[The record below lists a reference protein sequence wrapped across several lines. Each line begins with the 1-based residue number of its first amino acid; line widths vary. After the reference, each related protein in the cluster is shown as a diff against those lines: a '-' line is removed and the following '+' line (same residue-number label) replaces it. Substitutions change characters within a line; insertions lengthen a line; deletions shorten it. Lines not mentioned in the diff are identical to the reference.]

1 MAELTQLVNSLKVQ
15 YTAEMTDLKLAHA
28 NQIEQLREKKNSS
41 ADRFPPQGGQT
52 LSGTDPIQ
60 FVSHKYYNMHPI
72 SMPKFNIQEMRG
84 SLENFEVLCRINNT
98 RILSEIFLVWCRRY
112 LGKLL
117 MVSGRCAHRM
127 TNSAIRSSKVCHSM
141 VPLSTTL

>member
-1 MAELTQLVNSLKVQ
+1 
-15 YTAEMTDLKLAHA
+15 
-28 NQIEQLREKKNSS
+28 
-41 ADRFPPQGGQT
+41 
-52 LSGTDPIQ
+52 
-60 FVSHKYYNMHPI
+60 MHPI

-141 VPLSTTL
+141 VPLSTTLWLSDKLPGWQERRCSDDQKAFRAGNCRKKEIFKNYILFNSQRTTERLWWLHFLHSLGIGGLQVRGRK

>member
-1 MAELTQLVNSLKVQ
+1 MFELIQKVNSQKVQ
-15 YTAEMTDLKLAHA
+15 HTAEMKDLKLVHA
-28 NQIEQLREKKNSS
+28 IQTKELLKEKNSS
-41 ADRFPPQGGQT
+41 AVRFPPQGGQT